1 MKKNNDLKQ
10 DNVTSLFQM
19 KAPLDMPDEQAMFYY
34 LDQPDDSEE
43 KRAFLNQ
50 CVLSDAQLEELNQ
63 ANNIID
69 AGKRLDVHQ
78 PVPAIRAN
86 VLEAASAAVA
96 DISEKPQSVA
106 RSRFRTWR
114 WAWAAVFAALLW
126 GGHMGMQQ
134 NEISDSFD
142 ESDFE
147 YQLLT
152 VEDDIDLLQASL
164 DLDSLLDYDGS
175 A

>member
-1 MKKNNDLKQ
+1 MKKNSDSKQ
-10 DNVTSLFQM
+10 DNVTPLFQM
-19 KAPLDMPDEQAMFYY
+19 KQPLDMPDEQAMFYF

-50 CVLSDAQLEELNQ
+50 CALSEVQLEELNQ

-69 AGKRLDVHQ
+69 AGKRLDLHQ
-78 PVPAIRAN
+78 PTPAIRAS
-86 VLEAASAAVA
+86 VLEAAVAAVSG
-96 DISEKPQSVA
+96 ISDKPQTEV
-106 RSRFRTWR
+106 RSRFRVWR

-134 NEISDSFD
+134 SQVSDSFD
-142 ESDFE
+142 ETDFE
-147 YQLLT
+147 YELLT

-164 DLDSLLDYDGS
+164 DLDSLLDFDGS